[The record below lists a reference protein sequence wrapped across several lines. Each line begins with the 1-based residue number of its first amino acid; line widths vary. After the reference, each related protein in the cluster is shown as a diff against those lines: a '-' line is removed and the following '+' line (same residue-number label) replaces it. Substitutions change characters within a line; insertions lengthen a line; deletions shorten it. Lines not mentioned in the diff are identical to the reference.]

1 MIYDIIY
8 SLNSS
13 STEQINNLIHN
24 SRNYKYLI
32 CIQHKGNIRVKN
44 RNIIYID
51 SIDEILEKYEC
62 KYILILHNTFFLR
75 KNINLINIE
84 NKELP
89 IKKNILLIKKI
100 KVLKINNI
108 EIINSNYQ
116 GILYKPEYLKKV
128 REFIKKENI
137 KDVNKI
143 VINSL
148 YNYFSNNKFIMLN
161 KNNFYN
167 KTIKKK
173 KLALCFFGIH
183 YLESLNH
190 WTGGKKRIDYRYY
203 VDNFKEKV
211 IDYFNRDF
219 DIDIFICT
227 NKSEYLLD
235 LLDVY
240 KPVRHIVVE
249 NQRDQIF
256 SKNNKVIKVLNC
268 CMNYQED
275 NDIVYNNILLSR
287 FDIFFERE
295 FGNIDYKKLNIIS
308 TLECDH
314 FICDNFYLF
323 PHKYLMSFYEIFMNN
338 RTSVAHAYKCLFEKK
353 MDINYMCDEKKA
365 VNLLS
370 FYTLHKF

>member
-8 SLNSS
+8 SLKSS
-13 STEQINNLIHN
+13 SSEQINNLIHN

-32 CIQHKGNIRVKN
+32 CIQYKGNIKVKN

-51 SIDEILEKYEC
+51 TIDLICEKYKC

-75 KNINLINIE
+75 KNINLMNVE
-84 NKELP
+84 NEELP

-190 WTGGKKRIDYRYY
+190 WEGEKKRIDYRYY
-203 VDNFKEKV
+203 IDNFKEKV

-353 MDINYMCDEKKA
+353 MDINYMCDEKKE